1 MGSPDAVSYS
11 GPTYIAIRSGKHS
24 SSTATTHAADF
35 EKLLEVPAFK
45 KIMFNN
51 EDVLKPVVI
60 LSVDGGPDENPRYPK
75 VIKHAID
82 HFLKYDLDG
91 LFIFTNAPGRSAF
104 NRVERRMAP
113 LSRELSGII
122 LEHDYFGSH
131 LDSRGRTVDIE
142 KEKSN
147 FSHAGNIL
155 ASIWSNIT
163 IDGYE
168 VLAEYV
174 NEEKSNVIADF
185 PSAEW
190 YSLHVRESQY
200 LLQVSIKYNFYGYLI
215 IFAHSYLTAVKLF
228 IECHYNNSSLF
239 VDHKMLK

>member
-24 SSTATTHAADF
+24 SSTAATHAADF

-45 KIMFNN
+45 KIIYNS
-51 EDVLKPVVI
+51 EKLLKPVVV

-75 VIKHAID
+75 VIKHAI
-82 HFLKYDLDG
+82 HNFRKYDLDG

-113 LSRELSGII
+113 LSRELSGVI
-122 LEHDYFGSH
+122 LEHDHFGSH
-131 LDSRGRTVDIE
+131 LDSRGRTIDLE

-155 ASIWSNIT
+155 ANIWSNMT

-168 VLAEYV
+168 VLAQYV
-174 NEEKSNVIADF
+174 EEEKCNVIADF

-200 LLQVSIKYNFYGYLI
+200 LLQVSFKYIFYGYFRSFI
-215 IFAHSYLTAVKLF
+215 SY
-228 IECHYNNSSLF
+228 SSETL
-239 VDHKMLK
+239 H